1 MAKNGYSG
9 LCRQVRSLAQHR
21 CPRQYQHVRPRWC
34 ILRGRRRQDYIG
46 ADYGMLDCAT
56 GAPLPDYYTALLWAR
71 TMGPAVLGVAASAVA
86 AGGGVV
92 PVPAET
98 SAIRVYAHCTTKG
111 ARTAAGSV
119 TVLTIN
125 LGGTPTALHLPAAAL
140 VAVEEYVLTPSPAA
154 AGSLSGVGGLM
165 GTGPLSRFRPPGIVL
180 GAQEILA
187 I

>member
-1 MAKNGYSG
+1 MVG
-9 LCRQVRSLAQHR
+9 VD
-21 CPRQYQHVRPRWC
+21 
-34 ILRGRRRQDYIG
+34 RRRPKLISRS
-46 ADYGMLDCAT
+46 DCMRACWRPDPCLLRPPGGT
-56 GAPLPDYYTALLWAR
+56 EEDAPPF
-71 TMGPAVLGVAASAVA
+71 GVGVAEGVDDAES

-165 GTGPLSRFRPPGIVL
+165 GTGPLSRFRPPGTVL
-180 GAQEILA
+180 GAQEMLTKYVLS
-187 I
+187 